1 MRQRLVAS
9 NERLRRG
16 AQVGDEPFYR
26 QPEMTE
32 RIKNKKKVSKLNRQ
46 MESLDMNGEKYKNG
60 ATFDGVMNYIESV
73 TKTTFEPRM
82 KKEATQMVYKDKVQ
96 TRSAL
101 TPQ

>member
-1 MRQRLVAS
+1 
-9 NERLRRG
+9 
-16 AQVGDEPFYR
+16 
-26 QPEMTE
+26 
-32 RIKNKKKVSKLNRQ
+32 
-46 MESLDMNGEKYKNG
+46 MNGEKYKNG
-60 ATFDGVMNYIESV
+60 ATFDGVMNQIESV